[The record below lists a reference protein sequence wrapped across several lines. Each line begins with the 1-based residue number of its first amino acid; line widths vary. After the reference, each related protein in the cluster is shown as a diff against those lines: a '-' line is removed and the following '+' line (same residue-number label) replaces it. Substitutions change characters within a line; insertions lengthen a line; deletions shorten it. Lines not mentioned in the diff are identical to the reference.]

1 MARARIFEL
10 DVLRGFAIFLVMGV
24 HVPAYPIWS
33 TFGGFG
39 VDLFFVLSGF
49 LISNLLFNEYRA
61 TGDIRLKR
69 FFFRRAMKLYPSFWL
84 LLIVTA
90 IYALVEHVHF
100 SPRQWIGEM
109 LLTQNYIGSIWGH
122 TWSLSVEEHFYILL
136 PLALAWM
143 LRRGRGSAD
152 PFRAIPV
159 LFGCV
164 AAACLAMR
172 YATAQ
177 LHPEFTHQLHYQP
190 SHLRIDSLLFGVF
203 LSYLHN
209 FRPDV
214 LMKLTSAPWRFPITL
229 LSVAALLPA
238 LVLPYNDPVV
248 YTVGFTLLYFAFGTM
263 LVVSL
268 YKEKAR
274 KETKPGLALRG
285 IARMGFYSYTLY
297 LWHVPLA
304 QVFGWLAPKVGGVNP
319 YLLHAVYFATC
330 IVAGVTS
337 SKLVE
342 LPLLKLRERLS
353 PAAAAVERPQ
363 ASDRGELLDHSPAE
377 IAFPH

>member
-1 MARARIFEL
+1 MGRARIFEL

-49 LISNLLFNEYRA
+49 LISNLLFTEYRN

-84 LLIVTA
+84 LLLVTL
-90 IYALVEHVHF
+90 IYAMARHLHF
-100 SPRQWIGEM
+100 GARQWIGEL

-122 TWSLSVEEHFYILL
+122 TWSLSVEEHFYLLL

-143 LRRGRGSAD
+143 LRRGKGSDD
-152 PFRAIPV
+152 PFRAIPM
-159 LFGCV
+159 LFAGV

-172 YATAQ
+172 AANAY
-177 LHPEFTHQLHYQP
+177 LHPAFDHRLHFQP
-190 SHLRIDSLLFGVF
+190 SHLRIDSLLFGVL

-209 FRPDV
+209 FRPGI
-214 LMKLTSAPWRFPITL
+214 LRKLTRAPWRMP
-229 LSVAALLPA
+229 LSMLSGVALVPA
-238 LVLPYNDPVV
+238 LVLPYNDPIV
-248 YTVGFTLLYFAFGTM
+248 YTAGFTLLYFSFGSM

-268 YKEKAR
+268 YKEETR
-274 KETKPGLALRG
+274 KKSKPGWALKAM
-285 IARMGFYSYTLY
+285 ARMGFYSYTLY

-304 QVFGWLAPKVGGVNP
+304 QLFSWLAPRFGPVNQ
-319 YLLHAVYFATC
+319 YLLHALYFTAC
-330 IVAGVTS
+330 IAAGVVAS
-337 SKLVE
+337 WLVE
-342 LPLLKLRERLS
+342 IPLLKLRERLS
-353 PAAAAVERPQ
+353 PMPARPAAPAQEERLV
-363 ASDRGELLDHSPAE
+363 A
-377 IAFPH
+377 